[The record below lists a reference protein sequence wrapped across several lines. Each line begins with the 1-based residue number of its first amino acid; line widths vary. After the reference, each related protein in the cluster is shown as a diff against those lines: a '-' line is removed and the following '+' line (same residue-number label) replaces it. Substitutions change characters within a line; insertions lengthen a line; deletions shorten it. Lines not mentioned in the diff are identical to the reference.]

1 MICSKDYEDAIQAT
15 RFKSEYIRVT
25 QMDGVQQEVARVLE
39 LAPRNSLKD
48 YEDLLARLSTA
59 Q

>member
-25 QMDGVQQEVARVLE
+25 QWMAF
-39 LAPRNSLKD
+39 SKK
-48 YEDLLARLSTA
+48 
-59 Q
+59 